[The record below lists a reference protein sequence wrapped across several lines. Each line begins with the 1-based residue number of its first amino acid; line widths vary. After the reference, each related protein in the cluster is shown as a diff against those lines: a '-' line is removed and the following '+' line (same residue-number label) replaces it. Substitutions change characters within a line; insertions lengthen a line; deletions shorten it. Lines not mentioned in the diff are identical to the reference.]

1 MKAKVIVNPAAKSGA
16 SGRHWPQVEARLGA
30 ALGEFDV
37 AFTTAPGHATDIA
50 RGALGQGC
58 DHFIAVGGDGTVN
71 EVMNGIMHD
80 GALIEPDTMLCPI
93 PAGTANELCRA
104 LGLLSDAE
112 APYRAIVNGNPRR
125 MDVCRV
131 TCGGLDGGTVHRG
144 AYLIVSFGS
153 AAEIS
158 HRTSTSRY
166 IKKLGGEIS
175 YYLVTI
181 IVTLAYKPKQLRIVI
196 DDHFDDSIPV
206 HSGLCCNT
214 ENGGGGMKLAP
225 GASYDDGVLD
235 LVVFGDMKPTD
246 FLLQKPSWLFEGRH
260 VRHPGV
266 RILRGTKFTVEGD
279 TSVLVDADGE
289 TIGRLP
295 LAIEVVPN
303 ALNVKN

>member
-1 MKAKVIVNPAAKSGA
+1 MRAKVIVNPAAKSGRC
-16 SGRHWPQVEARLGA
+16 GRNWPDVEARLGA

-37 AFTTAPGHATDIA
+37 AFTSAPGHATEIA
-50 RGALGQGC
+50 RNAVGQGY
-58 DHFIAVGGDGTVN
+58 DHFVAVGGDGTVN
-71 EVMNGIMHD
+71 EVMNGMMHD
-80 GALIEPDTMLCPI
+80 GTLIEPDAVLCPI

-104 LGLLSDAE
+104 LGLLADPD
-112 APYRAIVNGNPRR
+112 APYRAIVDGNPRR

-131 TCGGLDGGTVHRG
+131 TCGGLDGGTLHRS

-158 HRTSTSRY
+158 YRTSTSRFV
-166 IKKLGGEIS
+166 KKLGGEVS

-181 IVTLAYKPKQLRIVI
+181 LVTLSYKPKQLRIAI
-196 DDHFDDSIPV
+196 DDDFDDRIPV

-225 GASYDDGVLD
+225 GAAYDDGVLD

-266 RILRGTKFTVEGD
+266 RVLRGRKFTAEGD
-279 TSVLVDADGE
+279 SSVLVDADGE

-295 LAIEVVPN
+295 LTVEVVPK
-303 ALNVKN
+303 ALNVKK